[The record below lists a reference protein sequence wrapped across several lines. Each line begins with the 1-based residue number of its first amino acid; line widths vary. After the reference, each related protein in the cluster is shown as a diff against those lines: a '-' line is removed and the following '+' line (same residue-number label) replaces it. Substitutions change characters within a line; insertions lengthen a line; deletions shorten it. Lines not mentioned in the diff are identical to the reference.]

1 MLFLRHLVDGDPVS
15 IYELR
20 DLGELGGGAPG
31 ARITIGRAS
40 HNTINVNDATASGE
54 HAVIE
59 CTADGYCLKDLGST
73 NGVFVA
79 GEKVETALLQN
90 GDVVTIGTH
99 VFEVADS
106 PSVDLD
112 KTAKIKKSWIPG
124 VFYTEK

>member
-15 IYELR
+15 IYELK
-20 DLGELGGGAPG
+20 GSGAPG
-31 ARITIGRAS
+31 ERITIGRAS
-40 HNTINVNDATASGE
+40 HNTISVNDATASGE

-59 CTADGYCLKDLGST
+59 CTTEGYCLRDLGST

-79 GEKVETALLQN
+79 GEKVETAMLQG

-99 VFEVADS
+99 VFEVSDS
-106 PSVDLD
+106 PSADLD

>member
-1 MLFLRHLVDGDPVS
+1 MLFLRHLVDGDPIS
-15 IYELR
+15 TYEL
-20 DLGELGGGAPG
+20 GAT
-31 ARITIGRAS
+31 ITIGRAK
-40 HNTINVNDATASGE
+40 HNSINVNDATASGE

-59 CTADGYCLKDLGST
+59 REGESYILRDLDST

-79 GEKVETALLQN
+79 GEKIKRTELN
-90 GDVVTIGTH
+90 SGDVITIGTH
-99 VFEVADS
+99 VFEVTDS

>member
-1 MLFLRHLVDGDPVS
+1 MLFLRHLVGGDPVS

-20 DLGELGGGAPG
+20 GDGELGGGVPG

-40 HNTINVNDATASGE
+40 HNTISVNDATASGE

-59 CTADGYCLKDLGST
+59 CTSEGYCLKDLGST

-79 GEKVETALLQN
+79 GEKVESAMLQN

-106 PSVDLD
+106 PSADLD